1 MQGIDVGK
9 KWDGEKPKLHL
20 LPPKAILEVGKV
32 LTYGA
37 EKYDEENWRKLDNLQ
52 DRYTSAA
59 LRHLFAHIDGEET
72 DEETQ
77 LSHLAHAMCSLLF
90 KLEIELENAKIE
102 EEKPR
107 ETDSAEHTARDQ
119 SFESDILP
127 SKSYNEAG
135 SMQHI
140 KHLIQYYKT

>member
-77 LSHLAHAMCSLLF
+77 LSHLAHAMCCLLF
-90 KLEIELENAKIE
+90 KLEIELEQKSKEKIVG
-102 EEKPR
+102 KVDSSKHR
-107 ETDSAEHTARDQ
+107 ACYKVVET
-119 SFESDILP
+119 
-127 SKSYNEAG
+127 NE
-135 SMQHI
+135 
-140 KHLIQYYKT
+140 